1 MAVDDAVRFGFA
13 TSPLPG
19 ATASTATQP
28 SALLPMPDSTR
39 GLPLDEDEMQLLLE
53 AIY

>member
-19 ATASTATQP
+19 ETASTSHP